1 MFRNEPARMEPTKAP
16 VKSELQVIRLS
27 EQSKT
32 DIMDTLRHI
41 HGQTF
46 QLGNKS
52 NYKEMGNRFKHTYW
66 EERGNLVVQS
76 AIDFS
81 RIEKSGCDI
90 TDRKK
95 ITNLS
100 KLESYGFDPA
110 HCIEALECCGNDVD
124 HAIELL
130 YRQYFPMIFKL
141 AETTKTDIN
150 ENELNEMR
158 SDEMAALQSIYDENV
173 IEETESNKVW
183 VLKLK
188 IDHLLIYSEYEQKK
202 RSLLELEEKKR
213 KKYGVG
219 SMKSMAKCRNF
230 VASGKCKYGNKCRY
244 SHDIET
250 NKVMIDPNL
259 DTNWFYLEFRFSNG
273 NRYPYEMPMIA
284 LKTIC
289 PDISKTLCL
298 RITRRCLEEAQT
310 LAVDGMPSV
319 YTIADMLQNESDIM
333 EFLKNDRY
341 QFPDPKK
348 SIFHVS
354 DENDP
359 QNDGQ
364 QKPLPSHYKR
374 GETGRSEFQSM
385 NKSQMLRDDLS
396 FVHGLPKRQATQHFK
411 DMMQTRKS
419 LPAWQMAD
427 EILKK
432 LSTSPVVVISGNV
445 VPLVINIII
454 PKIR

>member
-1 MFRNEPARMEPTKAP
+1 MEPAKAP

-32 DIMDTLRHI
+32 EIMDTLRHI

-46 QLGNKS
+46 QLGKKS

-76 AIDFS
+76 ATDFS
-81 RIEKSGCDI
+81 RIEKSGCEA

-100 KLESYGFDPA
+100 KLESFGFDPA

-130 YRQYFPMIFKL
+130 YRQYFPAIFKL
-141 AETTKTDIN
+141 AEATNTEIT
-150 ENELNEMR
+150 ENELKEMR
-158 SDEMAALQSIYDENV
+158 SDEMAALQSIYDNENV
-173 IEETESNKVW
+173 IEEKEPNKVW
-183 VLKLK
+183 VLKCK
-188 IDHLLIYSEYEQKK
+188 IDHLLIYSESEQKK
-202 RSLLELEEKKR
+202 RSLIELEKKKR
-213 KKYGVG
+213 QKYGAG
-219 SMKSMAKCRNF
+219 TSKNMAKCRNF

-250 NKVMIDPNL
+250 NKAVIDPNL
-259 DTNWFYLEFRFSNG
+259 DTNWFYLEFRFSDT
-273 NRYPYEMPMIA
+273 NRYPYQMPLIA

-298 RITRRCLEEAQT
+298 RITRRCLEESQT
-310 LAVDGMPSV
+310 LAIDGMPSV
-319 YTIADMLQNESDIM
+319 YTIADSLQNEADIM

-341 QFPDPKK
+341 QFPDPKQ

-354 DENDP
+354 DEIDSENDVEK
-359 QNDGQ
+359 
-364 QKPLPSHYKR
+364 KPLPSHYKR
-374 GETGRSEFQSM
+374 GETGRSEFMSM
-385 NKSQMLRDDLS
+385 NSKQMLRDDLS
-396 FVHGLPKRQATQHFK
+396 FAQRLPNRQATKHFK
-411 DMMQTRKS
+411 DMMDARKS
-419 LPAWQMAD
+419 LPAWKMAD
-427 EILKK
+427 DILKI
-432 LSTSPVVVISGNV
+432 LSTSQVVVISGNTSY
-445 VPLVINIII
+445 ISIIEFSY
-454 PKIR
+454 

>member
-1 MFRNEPARMEPTKAP
+1 
-16 VKSELQVIRLS
+16 
-27 EQSKT
+27 
-32 DIMDTLRHI
+32 MDTLRHI

-81 RIEKSGCDI
+81 RVEKSGCEA

-130 YRQYFPMIFKL
+130 YRQYFPAISKL
-141 AETTKTDIN
+141 AEATKAEISED
-150 ENELNEMR
+150 ELKEMR

-173 IEETESNKVW
+173 IAEKESNKVW
-183 VLKLK
+183 VLKFK
-188 IDHLLIYSEYEQKK
+188 VDHLLIYSESEQKK
-202 RSLLELEEKKR
+202 RSLIELEEKKR
-213 KKYGVG
+213 QKHGAGTSKN
-219 SMKSMAKCRNF
+219 MAKCRNF

-244 SHDIET
+244 SHDIERH
-250 NKVMIDPNL
+250 KAVIDPNL
-259 DTNWFYLEFRFSNG
+259 DTNWFYLEFRFSEG
-273 NRYPYEMPMIA
+273 NRYPYEMPLIA

-319 YTIADMLQNESDIM
+319 YTIADLLQNETDIM
-333 EFLKNDRY
+333 DFLKNDRY
-341 QFPDPKK
+341 EFPDPKK
-348 SIFHVS
+348 SIFHAS
-354 DENDP
+354 DENDS
-359 QNDGQ
+359 QNDAE
-364 QKPLPSHYKR
+364 KMPLPSHYKR
-374 GETGRSEFQSM
+374 GETGRSEFMSM
-385 NKSQMLRDDLS
+385 NSSQMLRDDLS
-396 FVHGLPKRQATQHFK
+396 FVYGLPKRQATQHFK
-411 DMMQTRKS
+411 DMMEARKS
-419 LPAWQMAD
+419 LPAWKMAD
-427 EILKK
+427 EILKI
-432 LSTSPVVVISGNV
+432 LSTSQVVVISGTCFFEISPN
-445 VPLVINIII
+445 NNNNYY
-454 PKIR
+454 